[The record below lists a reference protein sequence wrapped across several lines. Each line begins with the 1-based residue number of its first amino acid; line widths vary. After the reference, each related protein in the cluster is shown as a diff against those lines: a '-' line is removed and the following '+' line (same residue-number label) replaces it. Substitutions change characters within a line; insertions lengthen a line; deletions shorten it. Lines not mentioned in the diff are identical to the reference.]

1 MLDRGRKSVLV
12 YMRPR
17 QYRSWKHL
25 RWFLI
30 GLKNLG
36 LCRQRTSLHAARRCR
51 KVSEECTMY
60 IRLRRYQSCKALPAT
75 TLARYLLSRSD
86 NKDVWKV
93 TRELGDVGKLESFL
107 SSPLWCVQL
116 QLEYFQCVELVI
128 NAKERRKFIIIPR
141 GFLSKLNRSI
151 NIRVELIDRLK
162 KKLLEEYFCDGDSK
176 VCEINMIY
184 IGPSMWRMLLAKFL
198 ANVLLVL
205 TI

>member
-1 MLDRGRKSVLV
+1 
-12 YMRPR
+12 
-17 QYRSWKHL
+17 
-25 RWFLI
+25 
-30 GLKNLG
+30 
-36 LCRQRTSLHAARRCR
+36 
-51 KVSEECTMY
+51 MY
-60 IRLRRYQSCKALPAT
+60 IRLRRYQSCKPLPAT

-141 GFLSKLNRSI
+141 GFLSELNRSI

-162 KKLLEEYFCDGDSK
+162 KKKLLAEFSCDGDSK

>member
-1 MLDRGRKSVLV
+1 MLRDDVEKSVKSV
-12 YMRPR
+12 QCTYAC
-17 QYRSWKHL
+17 
-25 RWFLI
+25 
-30 GLKNLG
+30 GG
-36 LCRQRTSLHAARRCR
+36 TSLVNPCLQQHWHDICSLLVLTDIWNGDKRTWWCR
-51 KVSEECTMY
+51 
-60 IRLRRYQSCKALPAT
+60 
-75 TLARYLLSRSD
+75 
-86 NKDVWKV
+86 
-93 TRELGDVGKLESFL
+93 KLESFL
-107 SSPLWCVQL
+107 SSSLWCVQL
-116 QLEYFQCVELVI
+116 QLEYFQCVGLVI